1 MNRIPTL
8 LSDRIQ
14 PRSVIDIGSNSI
26 RLVVFDVSA
35 GYPHPVYNERVFC
48 AMGAGVGKHGA
59 LPDDTIDDALTA
71 IVRFARIVQ
80 EADAGP
86 LYVFA
91 TSAVR
96 DATNGSA
103 LTSAVLS
110 QTGAEVDVISGK
122 DEARLSAN
130 AVRYG
135 LNLQEGLV
143 ADLGGGSLELALVK
157 KGDITEAASLP
168 LGIVRLTARMDG
180 DTARMR
186 EEIDRNIDGTR
197 WLKQA
202 RGLTL
207 VPLGGAFRAFARL
220 NIAES
225 RHPLSIIHG
234 YTVAPT
240 VIRDRI
246 DLLAGMSSRSLSTLA
261 GVPSRRRA
269 SLPLTSMILENLME
283 RTTPSA
289 ATFAAVGV
297 REGYVFSQMSAKE
310 IASDPLT
317 SGAREIARRDSRY
330 GDTTDAFM
338 KWIAPLMP
346 PKKSARTRLQ
356 QAVCA
361 LADMAWR
368 EHPDYRSAYAFD
380 RSIQFPFLGVSHTE
394 RAFIALALYLRYGGR
409 PDDRMVTPYRPLF
422 SKRAIRRAEV
432 LGLALR
438 LAYRISSG
446 NPSLLTQ
453 SNLSTED
460 GKLSLLLPPNGA
472 APHVSRIE
480 TTVKR
485 LCAVRGMKQG
495 PVRAARKPD

>member
-1 MNRIPTL
+1 M
-8 LSDRIQ
+8 
-14 PRSVIDIGSNSI
+14 VDIGSNSI

-48 AMGAGVGKHGA
+48 ALGAGVGKHGLLA
-59 LPDDTIDDALTA
+59 DGTIDDALTS

-80 EADAGP
+80 ETEAGP

-96 DATNGSA
+96 DATNGST

-110 QTGAEVDVISGK
+110 RTGAEVDVISGK

-135 LNLQEGLV
+135 LNLQDGLV
-143 ADLGGGSLELALVK
+143 ADLGGGSLELARLE
-157 KGDITEAASLP
+157 KGNITEAASLP
-168 LGIVRLTARMDG
+168 LGIVRLTARMEG
-180 DTARMR
+180 NTTRMR
-186 EEIDRNIDGTR
+186 DEIENEMDGIR
-197 WLKQA
+197 WLKQS
-202 RGLTL
+202 RGLPL

-234 YTVAPT
+234 YTLAPT

-246 DLLAGMSSRSLSTLA
+246 DLLADMSARSLSTL
-261 GVPSRRRA
+261 GSVPSRRRA
-269 SLPLTSMILENLME
+269 SLRLSSMILEKLME
-283 RTTPSA
+283 RMTPSA

-297 REGYVFSQMSAKE
+297 REGYVFSQMSAKD
-310 IASDPLT
+310 IARDPLT
-317 SGAREIARRDSRY
+317 AGAREIARRESRY
-330 GDTTDAFM
+330 GDTTDAFLN
-338 KWIAPLMP
+338 WITPLMP
-346 PKKSARTRLQ
+346 RKKMSRARLQ

-368 EHPDYRSAYAFD
+368 EHPDYRAAYAFD

-394 RAFIALALYLRYGGR
+394 RAFIALALYIRYGGR
-409 PDDRMVTPYRPLF
+409 PEDRTVTAYRPLL

-446 NPSLLTQ
+446 NPALLMQ
-453 SNLSTED
+453 SSVFVRD

-472 APHVSRIE
+472 APDAAHIQS
-480 TTVKR
+480 TVKR
-485 LCAVRGMKQG
+485 LSAARGMKQG
-495 PVRAARKPD
+495 PVRAASKPD

>member
-1 MNRIPTL
+1 M
-8 LSDRIQ
+8 
-14 PRSVIDIGSNSI
+14 DIGSNSI
-26 RLVVFDVSA
+26 RLVIFDVSA

-48 AMGAGVGKHGA
+48 ALGAGVGKHAA
-59 LPDDTIDDALTA
+59 LPDDTIDVALTA

-143 ADLGGGSLELALVK
+143 ADLGGGSLELALLK
-157 KGDITEAASLP
+157 KGNITEAASLP

-180 DTARMR
+180 DVARMR
-186 EEIDRNIDGTR
+186 VEIAKKIDETR
-197 WLKQA
+197 WLKQG
-202 RGLTL
+202 RGLPL

-220 NIAES
+220 NIAER

-234 YTVAPT
+234 YTLAPT

-246 DLLAGMSSRSLSTLA
+246 DLLADMSVRTLSTLA
-261 GVPSRRRA
+261 VVPSRRRA
-269 SLPLTSMILENLME
+269 SLPLASTILENLLIQSV
-283 RTTPSA
+283 PSA
-289 ATFAAVGV
+289 VTFAAVGV

-310 IASDPLT
+310 TSIDPLT
-317 SGAREIARRDSRY
+317 SGAREIAQRDSRY

-338 KWIAPLMP
+338 KWLAPLMP
-346 PKKSARTRLQ
+346 PKNTARTRLQ
-356 QAVCA
+356 QTVCA

-368 EHPDYRSAYAFD
+368 EHPDYRALYAFG
-380 RSIQFPFLGVSHTE
+380 RSIEFPFLGVSHSE

-409 PDDRMVTPYRPLF
+409 PDDGTVTPYRPLL
-422 SKRAIRRAEV
+422 SKRAIRRAEF

-446 NPSLLTQ
+446 NPSLLIQ
-453 SNLSTED
+453 SSVSTKD
-460 GKLSLLLPPNGA
+460 GKLTVLVPPNGA
-472 APHVSRIE
+472 APHASRIQ

-485 LCAVRGMKQG
+485 LCAARGMKQCS
-495 PVRAARKPD
+495 VRVTSKAD

>member
-1 MNRIPTL
+1 M
-8 LSDRIQ
+8 
-14 PRSVIDIGSNSI
+14 DIGSNSI
-26 RLVVFDVSA
+26 RLVIFDVSA

-59 LPDDTIDDALTA
+59 LPDDTIDDALTS
-71 IVRFARIVQ
+71 IVRFARIAQ

-110 QTGAEVDVISGK
+110 QTGAEVHVISGK

-135 LNLQEGLV
+135 LNLQDGLV
-143 ADLGGGSLELALVK
+143 ADLGGGSLELALLK
-157 KGDITEAASLP
+157 KGSVAEAASVP

-180 DTARMR
+180 DPTRMR
-186 EEIDRNIDGTR
+186 DEIHREIDGIS
-197 WLKQA
+197 WLKQM

-225 RHPLSIIHG
+225 RHPLNIIHG
-234 YTVAPT
+234 YTVAPA
-240 VIRDRI
+240 VMRDRI
-246 DLLAGMSSRSLSTLA
+246 DLLADMSARSLSTLG

-269 SLPLTSMILENLME
+269 SLPLASTILENLL
-283 RTTPSA
+283 TQAVPSA
-289 ATFAAVGV
+289 VTFAAVGV
-297 REGYVFSQMSAKE
+297 REGYVFSQMSTKE
-310 IASDPLT
+310 IAKDPLT

-330 GDTTDAFM
+330 GDSTDAFM
-338 KWIAPLMP
+338 KWSAPLMP
-346 PKKSARTRLQ
+346 RKKTTRTRLQ
-356 QAVCA
+356 EAVCA

-368 EHPDYRSAYAFD
+368 EHPDYRAAYAFD
-380 RSIQFPFLGVSHTE
+380 RSIQFPFLGISHTE

-409 PDDRMVTPYRPLF
+409 SDDETVTPYRPLL

-446 NPSLLTQ
+446 NPSLLIQ
-453 SNLSTED
+453 SSVSAKD
-460 GKLSLLLPPNGA
+460 GKLTVLVPPNGA
-472 APHVSRIE
+472 APHASRIQ

-485 LCAVRGMKQG
+485 LCAARGMKQCS
-495 PVRAARKPD
+495 VRAAGKAD

>member
-1 MNRIPTL
+1 
-8 LSDRIQ
+8 
-14 PRSVIDIGSNSI
+14 
-26 RLVVFDVSA
+26 
-35 GYPHPVYNERVFC
+35 
-48 AMGAGVGKHGA
+48 MGAGVGKHGA
-59 LPDDTIDDALTA
+59 LPDGTIDDALTA

-103 LTSAVLS
+103 LTAAVLS

-130 AVRYG
+130 AVRCG
-135 LNLQEGLV
+135 LNLQDGLV
-143 ADLGGGSLELALVK
+143 ADLGGGSLELALLK
-157 KGDITEAASLP
+157 RGQITEAASLP

-180 DTARMR
+180 DAGRMR
-186 EEIDRNIDGTR
+186 DEIDREIGGIP

-202 RGLTL
+202 RGLAL

-246 DLLAGMSSRSLSTLA
+246 DLLTGMSSRSLSTLG

-269 SLPLTSMILENLME
+269 SLPLTSMILETLLQ
-283 RTTPSA
+283 RTMPSA

-310 IASDPLT
+310 TANDPLT
-317 SGAREIARRDSRY
+317 SGAREFARRESRY
-330 GDTTDAFM
+330 GDTSDAFM
-338 KWIAPLMP
+338 KWIAPLMSP
-346 PKKSARTRLQ
+346 RKSARTRLQ

-361 LADMAWR
+361 LSDMAWR
-368 EHPDYRSAYAFD
+368 EHPDYRAAYAFD
-380 RSIQFPFLGVSHTE
+380 RSIQFPFLGISHTE
-394 RAFIALALYLRYGGR
+394 RAFIALALYLRYGGK
-409 PDDRMVTPYRPLF
+409 PEDGTASAYRPLL
-422 SKRAIRRAEV
+422 SKRAVRRAEV

-446 NPSLLTQ
+446 NPSLLMQ
-453 SNLSTED
+453 SSLSAKD
-460 GKLSLLLPPNGA
+460 GKLSVLLPPNGA
-472 APHVSRIE
+472 APHDSRIQ

-485 LCAVRGMKQG
+485 LCAVRGMKPG
-495 PVRAARKPD
+495 PVRAARKAD